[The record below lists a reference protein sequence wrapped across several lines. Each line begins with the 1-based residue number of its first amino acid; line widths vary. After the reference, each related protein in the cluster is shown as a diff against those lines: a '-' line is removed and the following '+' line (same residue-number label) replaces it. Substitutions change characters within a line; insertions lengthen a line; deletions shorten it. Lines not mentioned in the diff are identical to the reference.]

1 MVAGLSG
8 AGVLRVSDSAQ
19 TGFGRVQYVM
29 VEGRRRVRR
38 HPLAPEPARLLGSDA
53 ETELEAHRLAA
64 HAGLA
69 PAIMAVEP
77 SGRWLDMEAVVG
89 HALPEGWLETRA
101 GCHQLL
107 DVLAQLGAIRCEQL
121 PTVCVSS
128 RCRQLHAHL
137 AKRDALRARRTEAR
151 VKALAAQSFGVA
163 DGLVHGDLHAQN
175 VLIRPETGRWCLL
188 DWEYAHR
195 GHALEDLAG
204 VLADH
209 PDQLTALEQ
218 GRGELAIA
226 LREADWSISM
236 VDLRA
241 AVALRSLLNEL
252 WTDLYTLLQI
262 PPTTLE

>member
-1 MVAGLSG
+1 VP
-8 AGVLRVSDSAQ
+8 DSLQ
-19 TGFGRVQYVM
+19 TGLTRVQYVM
-29 VEGRRRVRR
+29 VGGSRRVRR
-38 HPLAPEPARLLGSDA
+38 HPLAPEQARLLGSDA
-53 ETELEAHRLAA
+53 ETELEAHRLAVQ
-64 HAGLA
+64 AGLA
-69 PAIMAVEP
+69 PAIIAVEP

-89 HALPEGWLETRA
+89 NTLPNGWLETRS

-107 DVLAQLGAIRCEQL
+107 GVLAQLGAIRCEQL

-128 RCRQLHAHL
+128 RCRELHAHL
-137 AKRDALRARRTEAR
+137 AERDAARARRTETR
-151 VKALAAQSFGVA
+151 VKALAAQSFGMSDGLAAAGLVA
-163 DGLVHGDLHAQN
+163 DRLVHGDLHAQN
-175 VLIRPETGRWCLL
+175 VLIRPEAGRWCLL

-209 PDQLTALEQ
+209 PDQLAALEQ

-236 VDLRA
+236 VQLRA

-262 PPTTLE
+262 PPTVLE